1 MIILPQIAQITQ
13 RNAASCIIS
22 QRKTVSS
29 GGVVVAVIV
38 VWGLSAIISVIC
50 ERLWG
55 FFVCRLIEYSCVL
68 FSRRWRKGMPQAA
81 LYRRERQIV
90 VNAVIVVWDLS
101 AIISVISERL
111 WGSL

>member
-1 MIILPQIAQITQ
+1 MTQ
-13 RNAASCIIS
+13 TNAAGCIIS

-55 FFVCRLIEYSCVL
+55 FFVCRLIELVL
-68 FSRRWRKGMPQAA
+68 SI
-81 LYRRERQIV
+81 QIQEKRYEADMDWGQSDRLKAFCGHVRAQDRFRV
-90 VNAVIVVWDLS
+90 VLLRAEL
-101 AIISVISERL
+101 
-111 WGSL
+111 G

>member
-1 MIILPQIAQITQ
+1 MNILPQIAQMAQ

-68 FSRRWRKGMPQAA
+68 FSRRWRRSRRGMQQAA
-81 LYRRERQIV
+81 LFRRERQV
-90 VNAVIVVWDLS
+90 VVSGVGGYCCFGVCL
-101 AIISVISERL
+101 R
-111 WGSL
+111 